1 MNLNA
6 SAGAVL
12 AVTRHTHGSPVVLIL
27 PILIIGAVVYFIVR
41 RRGARA
47 PRDPRPP
54 VESPKIRPA
63 TGDASVEVRSPEV
76 SVTLAT
82 ARPIVPLIQGS
93 TDHASVKVRSPEVS
107 VPLATARSIVPMT
120 QGSADQSAI
129 RLDNLTKI
137 YGARKAVD
145 GLSFGVRPGAI
156 CGFVGPNGAGK
167 TTTIRML
174 LGLITPTSGTATV
187 LGHSISEPASYLSRV
202 GAMIEGPAFYPSL
215 SARKNLDVLARLGG
229 IDRDRVELCLDQVD
243 LGARGED
250 PFKSYSLGMKQRLG
264 IAAALLPDP
273 ELLVLDEPT
282 NGLDP
287 TGIRDVRVLLRSLA
301 DRGTT
306 VLVSS
311 HLLEEL
317 QQMCDDVV
325 IIREGQLLFA
335 GPVDEL
341 VVSQAAEL
349 VAVPEQP
356 RDLDRLVALCVSAGY
371 AAMSNG
377 DGRVHVA
384 APSSWAGDF
393 NRSAMTEGITLVEL
407 GTTKQSLEDVFFELT
422 EEHQ

>member
-1 MNLNA
+1 MNLYP
-6 SAGAVL
+6 SVGVVL
-12 AVTRHTHGSPVVLIL
+12 AVTRRPHGGPVMLIL
-27 PILIIGAVVYFIVR
+27 PILIIGAVVYFIIR
-41 RRGARA
+41 RRRARVR
-47 PRDPRPP
+47 PSDPGSSI
-54 VESPKIRPA
+54 ESPKERREVASAVSTSPQVPA
-63 TGDASVEVRSPEV
+63 
-76 SVTLAT
+76 TLAT
-82 ARPIVPLIQGS
+82 SR
-93 TDHASVKVRSPEVS
+93 TSVSR
-107 VPLATARSIVPMT
+107 T
-120 QGSADQSAI
+120 QGSIDQSAI
-129 RLDNLTKI
+129 RLDDLTKI
-137 YGARKAVD
+137 YGARTAVD
-145 GLSFGVRPGAI
+145 GLSFSVRSGAI

-187 LGHSISEPASYLSRV
+187 LGHPISEPASYLSRV

-229 IDRDRVELCLDQVD
+229 IDRERVEVCLNLVD
-243 LGARGED
+243 LGARAD
-250 PFKSYSLGMKQRLG
+250 DQFKSFSLGMKQRLG

-287 TGIRDVRVLLRSLA
+287 TGIREVRVLLRALA

-317 QQMCDDVV
+317 QQMCDDIV

-335 GPVDEL
+335 GAVGEL

-349 VAVPEQP
+349 VAVPEMP
-356 RDLDRLVALCVSAGY
+356 DDLNRLVALCARAGY
-371 AAMSNG
+371 AATSND
-377 DGRVHVA
+377 DGRLHVA

-393 NRSAMTEGITLVEL
+393 NRSAMNEGITLVEL
-407 GTTKQSLEDVFFELT
+407 GTTKQSLEDIFFELT
-422 EEHQ
+422 EEHR

>member
-1 MNLNA
+1 MNLYP
-6 SAGAVL
+6 SVGVVL
-12 AVTRHTHGSPVVLIL
+12 AVTRRHGGPVMLIL
-27 PILIIGAVVYFIVR
+27 PILIIGAVVYFIIR
-41 RRGARA
+41 RRRARVR
-47 PRDPRPP
+47 PSDPGSSI
-54 VESPKIRPA
+54 ESPKERREVGSASAVA
-63 TGDASVEVRSPEV
+63 TSPQV
-76 SVTLAT
+76 PTALAT
-82 ARPIVPLIQGS
+82 TRP
-93 TDHASVKVRSPEVS
+93 S
-107 VPLATARSIVPMT
+107 VPRT
-120 QGSADQSAI
+120 QVSLDQSAI

-137 YGARKAVD
+137 YGARTAVD
-145 GLSFGVRPGAI
+145 GLSFSVRSGAI

-215 SARKNLDVLARLGG
+215 SARKNLDALARLGG
-229 IDRDRVELCLDQVD
+229 IDRERVELCLNLVD
-243 LGARGED
+243 LGARADD
-250 PFKSYSLGMKQRLG
+250 PFKSFSLGMKQRLG

-287 TGIRDVRVLLRSLA
+287 TGIREVRVLLRALA

-317 QQMCDDVV
+317 QQMCDDIV

-335 GPVDEL
+335 GAVGEL

-349 VAVPEQP
+349 VAVPEKP
-356 RDLDRLVALCVSAGY
+356 GDLDRLVALCARAGY
-371 AAMSNG
+371 AATSND
-377 DGRVHVA
+377 DGRLHIA

-393 NRSAMTEGITLVEL
+393 NRSARNEGITLVEL
-407 GTTKQSLEDVFFELT
+407 GTTKQSLEDIFFELT
-422 EEHQ
+422 EEHR

>member
-1 MNLNA
+1 VNLYP
-6 SAGAVL
+6 SVGVVF
-12 AVTRHTHGSPVVLIL
+12 AVTRRSHGGPVALLL
-27 PILIIGAVVYFIVR
+27 PILIIGAVVYFIIR
-41 RRGARA
+41 RRRARA
-47 PRDPRPP
+47 QPRDPGSSS
-54 VESPKIRPA
+54 ESPNVRRA
-63 TGDASVEVRSPEV
+63 MGDASAEIGSQRVPVP
-76 SVTLAT
+76 LAT
-82 ARPIVPLIQGS
+82 ARPIV
-93 TDHASVKVRSPEVS
+93 DK
-107 VPLATARSIVPMT
+107 T
-120 QGSADQSAI
+120 QGFTDQSAI

-145 GLSFGVRPGAI
+145 GLSFGVRSGTI

-215 SARKNLDVLARLGG
+215 SARKNLNVLARLGG
-229 IDRDRVELCLDQVD
+229 IDRERVELCLNQVD
-243 LGARGED
+243 LGARAED
-250 PFKSYSLGMKQRLG
+250 PFKSFSLGMKQRLG
-264 IAAALLPDP
+264 IAAALLPNP

-287 TGIRDVRVLLRSLA
+287 TGIREVRVLLRSLA

-335 GPVDEL
+335 GAVGEL
-341 VVSQAAEL
+341 VVSQVAEL
-349 VAVPEQP
+349 VAVPEKTG
-356 RDLDRLVALCVSAGY
+356 DLVRLVALCARAGY
-371 AAMSNG
+371 AATSNG
-377 DGRVHVA
+377 DGRLHVA

-407 GTTKQSLEDVFFELT
+407 GTTKQSLEDLFFELT
-422 EEHQ
+422 EEHR